1 MHRVEFWSDTRFT
14 HTHAFFARFGLQR
27 AGRIRTMHDGW
38 MPYQEYCYCLE
49 VASI

>member
-14 HTHAFFARFGLQR
+14 RTHAFFARFGLQR

-38 MPYQEYCYCLE
+38 MPYQEYCYYLD